1 MGVVIEF
8 RIERGSG
15 LPAYLQL
22 VEQVRQALR
31 LGWVKPGDRLPT
43 VREVVSSCG
52 VNPNTVLKAYRELEL
67 AGLVEARQGAGTFV
81 SAGLGSADP
90 AVMARLRAQLAKWV
104 QGAREA
110 GLDDED
116 IRALLSTALAEVR
129 VEGIA

>member
-1 MGVVIEF
+1 MVIEF

-22 VEQVRQALR
+22 VGQVRQALR
-31 LGWVKPGDRLPT
+31 LGWVKPGDRLPA
-43 VREVVSSCG
+43 VREVVSGCG

-81 SAGLGSADP
+81 SAGLGSTDP

-104 QGAREA
+104 QGARAA
-110 GLDDED
+110 GLDEED
-116 IRALLSTALAEVR
+116 IRALLNTALTEVG

>member
-1 MGVVIEF
+1 MIEF
-8 RIERGSG
+8 RVERGSG

-22 VEQVRQALR
+22 VGQVRQALR

-43 VREVVSSCG
+43 VREVVSGCG

-81 SAGLGSADP
+81 SAGLGSTDP
-90 AVMARLRAQLAKWV
+90 AVMARLRVQLAKWV
-104 QGAREA
+104 QGAREV

-116 IRALLSTALAEVR
+116 IRALLSTALAEVG